1 MTKISILLPVYND
14 QDFIKRSI
22 DSILN
27 NSFKNYELIII
38 NDGSNDSTLEVIK
51 TINDPRIKLFS
62 KINTGLTDSLNYG
75 LTKCSHEIVMRMD
88 GDDEIKENKIKTQLN
103 YFKQGNYILFGT
115 GAEVIDNNSI
125 VKKIINVPVDNLNI
139 LNNMKNLKNSI
150 IHPSI
155 MFYKDAIIKSG
166 GYDTK
171 FDVAE
176 DFELYFRISKYG
188 NLGNINLPLFRLR
201 KNEDNIS
208 NTKSKTQTL
217 NTLIARELYTRNIDI
232 KFVDKKN
239 YFETRERIEKSLIFS
254 FLCSLNAKINYHNEE
269 NINNLIMRLLRKI
282 VITLLTYR

>member
-27 NSFKNYELIII
+27 NSFKDYELIII
-38 NDGSNDSTLEVIK
+38 NDGSNDSTLEILK

-62 KINTGLTDSLNYG
+62 KENSGLVDSLNYG
-75 LTKCSHEIVMRMD
+75 LTKCNYDIVMRMD
-88 GDDEIKENKIKTQLN
+88 GDDEIKEDKIKTQLN
-103 YFKQGNYILFGT
+103 YFKKGNSILLGT
-115 GAEVIDNNSI
+115 GAEIIDNNSR
-125 VKKIINVPVDNLNI
+125 VKKLIDVPEDNINI
-139 LNNMKNLKNSI
+139 LNNMKNLKTSI

-166 GYDTK
+166 GYDSK

-188 NLGNINLPLFRLR
+188 NLGNINLPLLKLR
-201 KNEDNIS
+201 KNDDNIS
-208 NTKSKTQTL
+208 KTKSKTQTL
-217 NTLIARELYTRNIDI
+217 NTLIARELYTRNGDI

-254 FLCSLNAKINYHNEE
+254 FLCSLNSKINDHSKES
-269 NINNLIMRLLRKI
+269 INNLLMRLIRKI
-282 VITLLTYR
+282 VITLLKYR